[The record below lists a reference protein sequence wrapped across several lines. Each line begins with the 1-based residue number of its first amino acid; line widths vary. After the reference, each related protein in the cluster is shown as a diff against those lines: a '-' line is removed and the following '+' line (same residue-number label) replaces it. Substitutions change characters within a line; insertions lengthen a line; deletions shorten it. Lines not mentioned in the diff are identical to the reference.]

1 MAKGRIKKKI
11 KEALA
16 KGEHLTAKVA
26 MAPSRAAFLLANKVN
41 FIRMAE
47 RLTHTYEKDPEKV
60 KKFWYQFGGEF
71 KNLLPEMEKGVR
83 LRKKHEAKKAAK
95 RGEHTTNENPTGE
108 TTPTETGTKDQISGT
123 LGFTG
128 YDDAA
133 YVAAASPI
141 IIAALK
147 MFKKGGDKP
156 GANSQDS
163 SALSILKEH
172 LLSGHTQGVEVHA
185 TDEQGNSRLVATGG
199 GISTPILIAGA
210 GALAIGGYFLLK
222 KKTK

>member
-1 MAKGRIKKKI
+1 MAKGKLKKKI
-11 KEALA
+11 KEALS

-41 FIRMAE
+41 FIRLAE
-47 RLTHTYEKDPEKV
+47 RLTHTYEKDPERV
-60 KKFWYQFGGEF
+60 KKFWYEFGGEF

-83 LRKKHEAKKAAK
+83 LRKKHEAKRAAK
-95 RGEHTTNENPTGE
+95 RGEHPTNDNPAGHE
-108 TTPTETGTKDQISGT
+108 TTPTETADHEQLSGT
-123 LGFTG
+123 LGVTG

-147 MFKKGGDKP
+147 MFGKTGDKKG
-156 GANSQDS
+156 ANLQDS
-163 SALSILKEH
+163 EALAALKEH
-172 LLSGHTQGVEVHA
+172 LLSGNTPGVEVHA
-185 TDEQGNSRLVATGG
+185 TDAQGNSRVVATG
-199 GISTPILIAGA
+199 GISTPIILAGV
-210 GALAIGGYFLLK
+210 GALAVGGYFLLK